1 MLNLLKFEFR
11 RLSKSIFLRIVAA
24 YCAVWPLIVAV
35 FYRIIFSIS
44 FAESNMSFSDF
55 DMPESELKLF
65 TWIITAAFVNELPK
79 FIALF
84 TCLHIGKDFSDG
96 IVRNKITGGHSRAE
110 IFFSYMITQI
120 AATVALCLIYI
131 CFALLGLLITG
142 FGVNL
147 NGGEMFIRHGVAI
160 ITVLVLTVFF
170 VVMSLMFRKRALP
183 IVFSIMLVM
192 LISTAT
198 TVFGYFAFNLP
209 SKAVDEYIEVRHDRY
224 EEMVD
229 EGILT
234 DDQVDFL
241 EEEYDKDYFLGMAW
255 KIGRPV
261 YLITN
266 LGFNQD
272 YAVDVSQML
281 LGNPEY
287 TDEIDYSKS
296 LAGGEFSQ
304 DYCDLLPKDFKNN
317 DAMHIS
323 YSQVNLTYLLKSL
336 AYIVLICGYGFV
348 VFRKK
353 NLF

>member
-24 YCAVWPLIVAV
+24 YCAAWPLIVAI

-44 FAESNMSFSDF
+44 FMDSDMSLSDF
-55 DMPESELKLF
+55 EMPDSELKLF
-65 TWIITAAFVNELPK
+65 TWIISVAFVNELPK

-96 IVRNKITGGHSRAE
+96 IVRNKITAGHSRSS

-120 AATVALCLIYI
+120 AATAGLCIIYI
-131 CFALLGLLITG
+131 SFALFGLLVTG

-147 NGGEMFIRHGVAI
+147 NGGEMFIRYGVAI
-160 ITVLVLTVFF
+160 MTMLVLTVFF

-183 IVFSIMLVM
+183 IIFSIMLVM
-192 LISTAT
+192 LISTVT
-198 TVFGYFAFNLP
+198 TVFGYFSFNMP
-209 SKAVDEYIEVRHDRY
+209 SKAVDDYIEIRHERY

-229 EGILT
+229 DGILT
-234 DDQVDFL
+234 DDQVDYL
-241 EEEYDKDYFLGMAW
+241 EDEYDKDHYLGMAW

-261 YLITN
+261 YLLTN
-266 LGFNQD
+266 LGFNGD
-272 YAVDVSQML
+272 YSVDVAQML
-281 LGNPEY
+281 VGDPEY
-287 TDEIDYSKS
+287 ADEIDFSKS
-296 LAGGEFSQ
+296 LAGGMYSM
-304 DYCDLLPKDFKNN
+304 DYCDLEPRDFKNV
-317 DAMHIS
+317 DSMHMS
-323 YSQVNLTYLLKSL
+323 YTQVNLTYLAKSL
-336 AYIVLICGYGFV
+336 VYIVVIGGYGFV